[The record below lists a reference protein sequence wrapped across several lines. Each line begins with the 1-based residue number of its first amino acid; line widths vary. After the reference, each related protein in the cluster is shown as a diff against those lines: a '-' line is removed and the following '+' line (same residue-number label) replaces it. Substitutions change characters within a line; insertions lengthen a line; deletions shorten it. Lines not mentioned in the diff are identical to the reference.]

1 MSTNKTV
8 FITGASTGIGLA
20 TSKLFFQKGWNVVAT
35 MLPQQ
40 CDATE
45 LSCEPFHSS
54 GRFSVLPLDVTD
66 SQSIA
71 AAVKA
76 AGDID
81 LLINNAGF
89 GQYGVFEALSTDK
102 VKAQFDVN
110 VFGTME
116 VTRAILPILRSNICG
131 GGIINISSGAGLWG
145 IPMMSLYSA
154 SKHAIESVM
163 PISGVSSTS
172 FGANAMQNA
181 VLADCDAYGAYI
193 TQSLSK
199 MSRMEGDIQ
208 LSAEDVAGVI
218 WEAATDGRDQLRYI
232 VGEDPMGI
240 LTARYCSPSDHEYM
254 TFMQAYQFQ

>member
-1 MSTNKTV
+1 
-8 FITGASTGIGLA
+8 
-20 TSKLFFQKGWNVVAT
+20 
-35 MLPQQ
+35 
-40 CDATE
+40 
-45 LSCEPFHSS
+45 
-54 GRFSVLPLDVTD
+54 
-66 SQSIA
+66 
-71 AAVKA
+71 
-76 AGDID
+76 
-81 LLINNAGF
+81 
-89 GQYGVFEALSTDK
+89 
-102 VKAQFDVN
+102 
-110 VFGTME
+110 
-116 VTRAILPILRSNICG
+116 
-131 GGIINISSGAGLWG
+131 
-145 IPMMSLYSA
+145 MSLYSA
-154 SKHAIESVM
+154 SKHAIDGFTEALSYELASQNVFIKSVM

-254 TFMQAYQFQ
+254 TFMRTRVFNVET